1 MTNSTLPA
9 PPGHEEAPAAGTA
22 GAAHEAYDCDA
33 GLLLVHGA
41 GDHPR
46 MTTFYDLLDPTIKRL
61 DASNQLVQVKP
72 FQFGDKDGPGGLFD
86 ALLVK
91 YSRLPFRRGTQ
102 PPEHQVEKLVA
113 VEGRWENI
121 FVQPGQR
128 AMSSWFGRNAV
139 RTSLGMFLYH
149 LRAGG
154 GPWCLAILA
163 LFGAG
168 IAYADNDPG
177 WLAPA
182 LIGAAFAVAFG
193 YALLD
198 LLHSQR
204 PSVWMQPD
212 TCSTVPGFRV
222 GGEVQKTEQLVRVI
236 PVAMTLMIY
245 RVQRALM
252 IVASLL
258 VLLLL
263 PAMAVVLR
271 LVSGIP
277 FLAGLSYNLLA
288 KAERSLMGGALG
300 DVGVIASNYI
310 AASVV
315 HARLRRGLLEI
326 EARMKHGG
334 RVAVLG
340 YSAGAPPA
348 WNVLSEPDIH
358 EPERQ
363 RRKLRYSL
371 LTVGAQLN
379 WAKHGYQ
386 SEATPLS
393 QPLVNWDVP
402 EGEDAFR
409 EKTLWINAYGTWDPP
424 AQGPVDWR
432 RWRTESQRDDWEP
445 PWRTLGAGDGSSD
458 PNVPVSNLG
467 CPLSAEHSEY
477 YRNQHEFIPALLDAL
492 GISNYGAGNT
502 WGGQRRVWCNIRL
515 AILAPL
521 VRTRLLV
528 LGAPIALI
536 ALALRDALASIAA
549 ATGTAAS
556 TVIDRYDQWFFVDKI
571 GFIADYRWL
580 QYTVVIVP
588 MFLVAYSLVELYTNF
603 FWQSMGRSVEPLV
616 PPRDD
621 GGALMATVSRRRD
634 AAGVVREFEEP
645 VETWWP
651 VWHPKL
657 RSRVLITW
665 APTLLSPLLLVPFL
679 FRPSIL
685 PWEFVVLIAAVNAVV
700 AVLEIAWL
708 NLCLRALTDPY
719 TMVAVAGPVD
729 GRIARDD
736 GTDPDPN
743 RPIKPGALPVGA
755 DVGAEMAARLRGGE
769 DAEASGV
776 GAQS

>member
-1 MTNSTLPA
+1 MTTSELKPTRSPSGADA
-9 PPGHEEAPAAGTA
+9 PLEALSAAEEAF
-22 GAAHEAYDCDA
+22 DCDA

-41 GDHPR
+41 GAHPR

-61 DASNQLVQVKP
+61 DASKQLIQVKP
-72 FQFGDKDGPGGLFD
+72 FQFGDKEEPGGLFD

-91 YSRLPFRRGTQ
+91 YSRLPFPRGTQ

-139 RTSLGMFLYH
+139 RTSLGMLLYH

-163 LFGAG
+163 LFATG
-168 IAYADNDPG
+168 IAYADNDPS

-182 LIGAAFAVAFG
+182 LIASAFAVAFG
-193 YALLD
+193 FALFD

-204 PSVWMQPD
+204 ASVRMQPD

-222 GGEVQKTEQLVRVI
+222 SGEVQKTEQLVRII
-236 PVAMTLMIY
+236 PVAVTLMIY

-252 IVASLL
+252 IVAALL

-263 PAMAVVLR
+263 PLIAVLLR
-271 LVSGIP
+271 LISGIP
-277 FLAGLSYNLLA
+277 FLAGISYNVLA
-288 KAERSLMGGALG
+288 KAERALMGGALG

-315 HARLRRGLLEI
+315 HARVRRGLLEI
-326 EARMKHGG
+326 ESRMKHGG
-334 RVAVLG
+334 HVAVLG
-340 YSAGAPPA
+340 YSAGATPA

-358 EPERQ
+358 DPARVRQ
-363 RRKLRYSL
+363 KLRYSL
-371 LTVGAQLN
+371 LTVGSQLN

-393 QPLVNWDVP
+393 QPLVNC
-402 EGEDAFR
+402 DARPREEIFH

-432 RWRTESQRDDWEP
+432 QWRTAAQRDDWEP
-445 PWRTLGAGDGSSD
+445 PWRTLHAGDSAAD
-458 PNVPVSNLG
+458 PNLALNNLG

-492 GISNYGAGNT
+492 GIRNWSIGNT
-502 WGGQRRVWCNIRL
+502 WGAQRRIWCNIRL

-521 VRTRLLV
+521 VRTRLIV

-536 ALALRDALASIAA
+536 ALAMRDALASIGDSANEA
-549 ATGTAAS
+549 ATAF
-556 TVIDRYDQWFFVDKI
+556 IEHYDQWFFLDRI
-571 GFIADYRWL
+571 GFITEYRWL

-588 MFLVAYSLVELYTNF
+588 MFLIAYSLVELYTNF
-603 FWQSMGRSVEPLV
+603 FWQSMGRSVEPV
-616 PPRDD
+616 RPSEDA
-621 GGALMATVSRRRD
+621 GALATTVVRRRGED
-634 AAGVVREFEEP
+634 GVVREYEEP

-651 VWHPKL
+651 VWHRKL
-657 RSRVLITW
+657 RSRVLLTW
-665 APTLLSPLLLVPFL
+665 GPTLLFPLLLVPFL

-685 PWEFVVLIAAVNAVV
+685 PWEFVVAIAAANAVV
-700 AVLEIAWL
+700 AVLEVAWL
-708 NLCLRALTDPY
+708 NLCLRALSDPY
-719 TMVAVAGPVD
+719 LMMEAESATGA
-729 GRIARDD
+729 IAKDD
-736 GTDPDPN
+736 GTDPDRN

-755 DVGAEMAARLRGGE
+755 DVGAEMAARLAVGDE
-769 DAEASGV
+769 PETSGV
-776 GAQS
+776 GAQP